1 MVDEQLEKQL
11 TKLEKEKI
19 RLSSELNKAKN
30 SAKVA
35 AQKAKNSAN
44 VFRMEFR
51 KSLSTAIIAAFSFLI
66 ALVWKDLIS
75 AYVDVISKSSP
86 IQGQLFTTVLIT
98 LICVMGI
105 LIATKILAS
114 TEIKI

>member
-1 MVDEQLEKQL
+1 MDEVKIEKQVS
-11 TKLEKEKI
+11 KLEKDKI
-19 RLSSELNKAKN
+19 RLSNELNKAKN

-35 AQKAKNSAN
+35 ALKAKNSAN

-51 KSLSTAIIAAFSFLI
+51 KSLSTAIIAAFSLLI
-66 ALVWKDLIS
+66 ALVWKDFITLYVNKIS
-75 AYVDVISKSSP
+75 ESSP
-86 IQGQLFTTVLIT
+86 IQGQLFTTFLIT
-98 LICVMGI
+98 FICVMGI